1 MARLRRIALGLLVAY
16 AASMT
21 LYASRMSAEV
31 FLYRRIMERGPQ
43 ADRSRM
49 SASDPLVRTA
59 KDYGADLTPLEY
71 WAVRIAD
78 IQGLLLGPLIVLF
91 FLIGLGA
98 GLIPSLSPS
107 RSNFDKD

>member
-31 FLYRRIMERGPQ
+31 FIYRRIMERGPQ

-49 SASDPLVRTA
+49 SASDPLMRIA

-71 WAVRIAD
+71 WALRIAD
-78 IQGLLLGPLIVLF
+78 VQGLLLVPLIVLF
-91 FLIGLGA
+91 FLLGLGA
-98 GLIPSLSPS
+98 ALIPSPS